1 MKLDRLLVAVDL
13 SPPSERALDAAL
25 SLARPE
31 TRLTVLHVHPIRQL
45 QVLDLTYVERP
56 EALVE
61 ALRNAE
67 QRLRAW
73 LDARALTTPRVT
85 LRIETGD
92 PVATI
97 GTHAAEHDLVVV
109 GTHGRSGVQHVLL
122 GSVAERV
129 VRSVDRPVLVVR

>member
-25 SLARPE
+25 ALARPDS
-31 TRLTVLHVHPIRQL
+31 RLTILHVHPIRQM

-61 ALRNAE
+61 ALRDAE

-73 LDARALTTPRVT
+73 LDARALAPPRAT

-97 GTHAAEHDLVVV
+97 AAHAAEHDVVVV
-109 GTHGRSGVQHVLL
+109 GTHGRTGVGHVLL

-129 VRSVDRPVLVVR
+129 VRTVDRPVLVVR

>member
-13 SPPSERALDAAL
+13 SPPSERALDAAVA
-25 SLARPE
+25 LARPD
-31 TRLTVLHVHPIRQL
+31 TRLTILHVRPIRQM

-61 ALRNAE
+61 ALRDVE
-67 QRLRAW
+67 QRLRGW
-73 LDARALTTPRVT
+73 LDARGLAAPRAT

-92 PVATI
+92 PLSTI
-97 GTHAAEHDLVVV
+97 AVHAAEHDLVVV
-109 GTHGRSGVQHVLL
+109 GTHGRSGVEHLLL

-129 VRSVDRPVLVVR
+129 VRTVDRPVLVVR